1 MIYLSPILWQTQ
13 NEVLLH
19 LRSLD
24 VDKARLETDI
34 TSHWKRGGAFTAIGA
49 KSLPQDLKGVLSEI
63 FYGAAQG
70 ADKMNAR
77 NSGYA
82 DNTFQ

>member
-34 TSHWKRGGAFTAIGA
+34 TSHWKFFM
-49 KSLPQDLKGVLSEI
+49 VLRKVQI
-63 FYGAAQG
+63 
-70 ADKMNAR
+70 K
-77 NSGYA
+77 
-82 DNTFQ
+82 